1 MRPQSASITRRR
13 SVAPRSSRFPARGCS
28 RLSGHTHYVVLEQ
41 GRCANICFFPQS
53 ENRPHTLHFVPAVTR
68 TSMFRILQA
77 LPRSRCCHK
86 EHHRLLPHRESD
98 VRCPIAVVVALWLM
112 YCLKPSSTYM
122 RADSGGGVD
131 TADYPNHAASS
142 GTSIF
147 SARFNRGRGR
157 GYLRCRR
164 IRSR

>member
-1 MRPQSASITRRR
+1 MYVSFRRVRIDLTPSTSYQRLLVHRCSAYY
-13 SVAPRSSRFPARGCS
+13 
-28 RLSGHTHYVVLEQ
+28 RLSPEADAATKNIIVYYRTESRMYV
-41 GRCANICFFPQS
+41 
-53 ENRPHTLHFVPAVTR
+53 
-68 TSMFRILQA
+68 A
-77 LPRSRCCHK
+77 LT
-86 EHHRLLPHRESD
+86 
-98 VRCPIAVVVALWLM
+98 AVVVALWLM

-122 RADSGGGVD
+122 RADSGGGVG

-147 SARFNRGRGR
+147 PARFNRGRGC